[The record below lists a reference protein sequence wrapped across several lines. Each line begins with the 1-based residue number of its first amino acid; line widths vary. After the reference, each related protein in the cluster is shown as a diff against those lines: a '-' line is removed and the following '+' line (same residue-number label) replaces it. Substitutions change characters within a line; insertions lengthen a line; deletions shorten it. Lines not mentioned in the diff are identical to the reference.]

1 MKETSLVS
9 IPFFRMH
16 SPRWAYM
23 PTSGSGAA
31 KQGGRANRKDLPALY
46 LAADTTTAIG
56 EYQQTASILP
66 PGLMVSYEVSLA
78 RVVDFSAGFDKGWDA
93 LWQEFYCDWRAL
105 RFDQG
110 IEPPSWTLGDWVLN
124 AGCAGL
130 LFPSQANPGG
140 INLVIYTEAL
150 GADDSINVY
159 DPNGDLPTSQA
170 SWR

>member
-1 MKETSLVS
+1 
-9 IPFFRMH
+9 
-16 SPRWAYM
+16 M

-46 LAADTTTAIG
+46 LAADTATAIA

-66 PGLMVSYEVSLA
+66 PGLMVSYQVSLA
-78 RVVDFSAGFDKGWDA
+78 RVADFSAGFEDGWDM

-110 IEPPSWTLGDWVLN
+110 IEPPSWTLGDWVLER
-124 AGCAGL
+124 GCSGL
-130 LFPSQANPGG
+130 LFPSQASPGG
-140 INLVIYTEAL
+140 VNLVIYTEAL
-150 GADDSINVY
+150 DANDSIAVY

>member
-1 MKETSLVS
+1 
-9 IPFFRMH
+9 
-16 SPRWAYM
+16 
-23 PTSGSGAA
+23 
-31 KQGGRANRKDLPALY
+31 
-46 LAADTTTAIG
+46 
-56 EYQQTASILP
+56 
-66 PGLMVSYEVSLA
+66 MVSYEVSLA
-78 RVVDFSAGFDKGWDA
+78 RVVDFSAGFDKGWEA